1 MPEETH
7 RKRIKLH
14 TGLRFFYPVCYNFS
28 DLITE
33 GEDGEIMFD
42 PTDNGNQTEI
52 LYNNEEY
59 NSLIVQVLYNLTDTE
74 KLIFLYQLLRDQG
87 YAIDHGSFAKTLKI
101 TRAKYMALLSVV
113 RSKSAFVI
121 KGESV
126 RERVREQTP
135 TKKSTL

>member
-1 MPEETH
+1 MPEESH

-28 DLITE
+28 DLETKT
-33 GEDGEIMFD
+33 EDGEMVFD
-42 PTDNGNQTEI
+42 PTDNGEQIEI
-52 LYNNEEY
+52 LYDNEEY
-59 NSLIVQVLYNLTDTE
+59 NSLIVQVLYNLSDTE

-113 RSKSAFVI
+113 RSKSAFII
-121 KGESV
+121 KGE
-126 RERVREQTP
+126 RVRDQTP
-135 TKKSTL
+135 SKKSTL